1 MEARRKFL
9 LVPTSSLQ
17 GFVSSQGLEL
27 NCFCY
32 RAKSLLLS
40 GHDPW
45 LRAPWSHRPNTI
57 SLSAGEHKWSKWLF
71 IFVSG
76 LIIKPGM
83 IIVIYTYIYFKIWQ
97 CLLKA
102 LHVLLTLTYV
112 LWPWFWWECGISG
125 LWVHISGKS
134 GFVAS
139 DLNEVSCILSYI

>member
-32 RAKSLLLS
+32 RAKSLLS

-83 IIVIYTYIYFKIWQ
+83 IIFIYIYIYISKYGNV
-97 CLLKA
+97 CLKLYMCFSPSLMFSGHDFDENVVSVGFESILVA
-102 LHVLLTLTYV
+102 NQV
-112 LWPWFWWECGISG
+112 LW
-125 LWVHISGKS
+125 L
-134 GFVAS
+134 AT
-139 DLNEVSCILSYI
+139 